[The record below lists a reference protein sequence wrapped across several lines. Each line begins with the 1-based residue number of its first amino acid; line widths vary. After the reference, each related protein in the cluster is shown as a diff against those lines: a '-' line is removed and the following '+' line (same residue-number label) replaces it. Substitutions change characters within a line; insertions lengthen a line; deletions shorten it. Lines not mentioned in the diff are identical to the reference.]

1 MTKQF
6 EIPLG
11 SQHAVLLEPL
21 FFKLVTEN
29 EKIIDVHADLGYVHR
44 GVEAACM
51 TRFDYKQIPTVVGRV
66 CGLCAITHST
76 CSVLAM
82 EKIMDAEPTER
93 AKWLRMFVLEM
104 DRIHS
109 HMLCLAH
116 TAESAG
122 YEALFMK
129 IMMEREAIMQAQE
142 ALTGSRVQFDYSTLG
157 GVNRDLTPE
166 VERVIRQ
173 KLNQIKNFMVDLMHR
188 FTTNPTL
195 SLRFKGVGA
204 LTKEQALEL
213 AITGPFA
220 RAAGVKTD
228 VRSESPDLPYD
239 KIGFEPI
246 LSSGGDI
253 HARNMVRINE
263 VIQSVDL
270 MERIMDGLPE
280 GEYLSKVRGRPEGEA
295 IARIEAPR
303 GEIFYYVKGNKTAV
317 LDRLRIRTPTFANLP
332 AFIEIFKGEEYA
344 NLPPILASLDPC
356 MSCTAK

>member
-1 MTKQF
+1 MTKQL

-21 FFKLVTEN
+21 FFKLTTEN
-29 EKIIDVHADLGYVHR
+29 EKIVDVHADLGYVHR
-44 GVEAACM
+44 GIEGACM
-51 TRFDYKQIPTVVGRV
+51 SRFDYKQIPTVVGRV

-76 CSVLAM
+76 SAVLAM
-82 EKIMDAEPTER
+82 EKIMQAETTQR
-93 AKWLRMFVLEM
+93 GQWLRMFVLEM
-104 DRIHS
+104 DRVHS

-142 ALTGSRVQFDYSTLG
+142 ALTGSRVQFDYAALG
-157 GVNRDLTPE
+157 GVNRDMTSDAE
-166 VERVIRQ
+166 KVVRS
-173 KLNQIKNFMVDLMHR
+173 KLDLIKASISDLMDR
-188 FTTNPTL
+188 FTNNPTL
-195 SLRFKGVGA
+195 SLRYKGVGVI
-204 LTKEQALEL
+204 TKDQALNL
-213 AITGPFA
+213 AVTGPLA

-228 VRSESPDLPYD
+228 VRSESLDLPYD
-239 KIGFEPI
+239 ALGFEPI
-246 LSSGGDI
+246 LSSGGDV
-253 HARNMVRINE
+253 HARNMVRLNE

-270 MERIMDGLPE
+270 MEKIMDGLPE
-280 GEYLSKVRGRPEGEA
+280 GEFRAKVRGRPEGEA
-295 IARIEAPR
+295 VARIEAPR
-303 GEIFYYVKGNKTAV
+303 GELFYYVKGNKTAI

-344 NLPPILASLDPC
+344 SVPPVLASLDPC